1 MVACFSQPNGSGEEE
16 FRFLA
21 ATLFITGLCS
31 EDAFGRLM
39 LKGIHP
45 RGGEEGKVLL
55 LLNEN

>member
-39 LKGIHP
+39 LK
-45 RGGEEGKVLL
+45 
-55 LLNEN
+55 